1 MEFKEL
7 KILLKKLF
15 NQYVKKHI
23 KRILIALILSIIVA
37 ASTSGIA
44 WLLDPAVKKIFI
56 EQNKIFAWSI
66 PLLIVIAFS
75 SKGLSL
81 YFARVNIIRVGEEV
95 AGELQKKVATNIL
108 LSDIQTLD
116 NRHSGKY
123 ISNVMYDT
131 HHVQN
136 LVSTGVLNLMKDT
149 FSVLALVSLMFYQ
162 NWKLALFAIL
172 MIPFAGGLAKSLGK
186 RIGKATSKAG
196 ESSGVLASF
205 LTEIFK
211 GSKMIRIYQK
221 ESQEDIKA
229 KSVIDDLVEK
239 NIKIGTVMIRATPI
253 METLTGFMIAG
264 FIIFSGKLIASGELG
279 VNNFFSFLA
288 AMMLAY
294 QPIRS
299 LATIN
304 MVAYQGATAFKRIS
318 RIIDKKILIT
328 ENEKSPKL
336 IIKNSDIKFDK
347 VDFKY
352 NSTNEKAVKDVS
364 FDIKGNTMAA
374 FVGHSGAGKST
385 IINLLPRFYDPQN
398 GSIEIDNQNIRDVS
412 LKSLRKNISMVSQD
426 VILFDDTIKNNIAY
440 AKDGASQEEIE
451 KACGFAAAD
460 EFIQKLPKGYETI
473 IGENGVRLSG
483 GQKQRISIARA
494 ILKEAPIILLDEAT
508 SSLDA
513 ESEEI
518 VQNAILNLTK
528 NKTTL
533 VIAHRLSTIHNANK
547 IFVLKNG
554 QIKDSGKHDYL
565 IKNCE
570 EYKSLYEKQ
579 LKKIQ

>member
-1 MEFKEL
+1 MKFQELKNILQRLFKE
-7 KILLKKLF
+7 
-15 NQYVKKHI
+15 YVKKHL
-23 KRILIALILSIIVA
+23 KKILIALVLSIVVA
-37 ASTSGIA
+37 GSTSGIA

-56 EQNKIFAWSI
+56 EQNKVFAWSI
-66 PLLIVIAFS
+66 PLLIVVAFT

-81 YFARVNIIRVGEEV
+81 YFARINIIRVGEEV
-95 AGELQKKVATNIL
+95 AGALQKNVARNIL
-108 LSDIQTLD
+108 TSDIQTLD

-136 LVSTGVLNLMKDT
+136 LVSNGVLNLMKDS
-149 FSVLALVSLMFYQ
+149 FSVIALVSLMFYQ

-172 MIPFAGGLAKSLGK
+172 MMPLAAGLARSLGK

-196 ESSGVLASF
+196 VSSGNLASF
-205 LTEIFK
+205 LSEIFK

-221 ESQEDIKA
+221 EKQENEKA
-229 KSVIDDLVEK
+229 NKVIDDLVEK
-239 NIKIGTVMIRATPI
+239 NIKIGSVMIRATPI
-253 METLTGFMIAG
+253 MESLTGFMIAG
-264 FIIFSGKLIASGELG
+264 FIIFSGKLIANGELG

-304 MVAYQGATAFKRIS
+304 MVAHQGAAAFKRIS
-318 RIIDKKILIT
+318 EIIDKNIEVKEIT
-328 ENEKSPKL
+328 GSPEL
-336 IIKNSDIKFDK
+336 DLKNTNMEFNNVSFSY
-347 VDFKY
+347 V
-352 NSTNEKAVKDVS
+352 STQQKAVKELNLS
-364 FDIKGNTMAA
+364 IKGNSMAA

-385 IINLLPRFYDPQN
+385 IINLIPRFYDPQE
-398 GSIEIDNQNIRDVS
+398 GHIKIDGQDIKNVS
-412 LKSLRKNISMVSQD
+412 LKSLRKKISMVSQD

-440 AKDGASQEEIE
+440 AKNESSDDEIVA
-451 KACGFAAAD
+451 ACKFAAAD
-460 EFIQKLPKGYETI
+460 EFIEKLPDGLNTM
-473 IGENGVRLSG
+473 IGENGIRLSG

-494 ILKEAPIILLDEAT
+494 ILKQSPIILLDEAT

-518 VQNAILNLTK
+518 VQNAINNLTK

-533 VIAHRLSTIHNANK
+533 VIAHRLSTIHNADK
-547 IFVLKNG
+547 IFVMKSGKIIN
-554 QIKDSGKHDYL
+554 SGKHDFL
-565 IKNCE
+565 IDNCN
-570 EYKSLYEKQ
+570 EYKSLYKKQ
-579 LKKIQ
+579 LR

>member
-1 MEFKEL
+1 M
-7 KILLKKLF
+7 
-15 NQYVKKHI
+15 
-23 KRILIALILSIIVA
+23 KRIFLALILSIIVA
-37 ASTSGIA
+37 GSTAGIA

-56 EQNKIFAWSI
+56 EKNVVFAWTI

-81 YFARVNIIRVGEEV
+81 YFARTNIIRIGEEV
-95 AGELQKKVATNIL
+95 AGELQKKIATNIL

-123 ISNVMYDT
+123 ISNVMFDT
-131 HHVQN
+131 HHVRN

-149 FSVLALVSLMFYQ
+149 FSVIALVSLMFYQ
-162 NWKLALFAIL
+162 NWKLALFAIIMMPL
-172 MIPFAGGLAKSLGK
+172 AGALAKSLGK
-186 RIGKATSKAG
+186 RIGKATAKAG
-196 ESSGVLASF
+196 ESSGNLATF

-221 ESQEDIKA
+221 EEQENKKA
-229 KSVIDDLVEK
+229 EEVIDDLVEK
-239 NIKIGTVMIRATPI
+239 NIKIGIVMIRATPI
-253 METLTGFMIAG
+253 MEALTGFMIAG
-264 FIIFSGKLIASGELG
+264 FIIFSGTLISSGELG

-304 MVAYQGATAFKRIS
+304 MTAFQGAAAFKRVS
-318 RIIDKKILIT
+318 KIIDKDINIKQ
-328 ENEKSPKL
+328 NNSYPKL
-336 IIKNSDIKFDK
+336 KLKNSDISFNN
-347 VDFKY
+347 VGFKY
-352 NSTNEKAVKDVS
+352 DTTNEKAVKNIS
-364 FDIKGNTMAA
+364 FKIKGNTMAA

-385 IINLLPRFYDPQN
+385 IINLLPRFYDPQE
-398 GSIEIDNQNIRDVS
+398 GSIQIDNQDIKKIS
-412 LKSLRKNISMVSQD
+412 LTSLRKNLSMVSQD
-426 VILFDDTIKNNIAY
+426 VILFDDTIKNNISY
-440 AKDGASQEEIE
+440 AKESATQEEIE
-451 KACGFAAAD
+451 KACKFAAAD
-460 EFIQKLPKGYETI
+460 DFIKKLPQGYDTL
-473 IGENGVRLSG
+473 IGENGIRLSG

-494 ILKEAPIILLDEAT
+494 ILKESPIILLDEAT

-513 ESEEI
+513 DSEEI

-533 VIAHRLSTIHNANK
+533 VIAHRLSTIHNADI

-554 QIKDSGKHDYL
+554 QIQNSGDHNFL
-565 IKNCE
+565 INNCN
-570 EYKSLYEKQ
+570 EYKSLYKKQ
-579 LKKIQ
+579 LK

>member
-1 MEFKEL
+1 MNFEEL
-7 KILLKKLF
+7 KIILKRLYKE
-15 NQYVKKHI
+15 YVKKHL
-23 KRILIALILSIIVA
+23 KKILLALVLSIIVA
-37 ASTSGIA
+37 TSTSAIA

-56 EQNKIFAWSI
+56 EQNKVFAWSI
-66 PLLIVIAFS
+66 PILIIVAFS

-81 YFARVNIIRVGEEV
+81 YFARINIIRVGEEV
-95 AGELQKKVATNIL
+95 AGALQKQVANNIL
-108 LSDIQTLD
+108 TSDIQTLD

-123 ISNVMYDT
+123 ISNIMFDT
-131 HHVQN
+131 HHVQS
-136 LVSTGVLNLMKDT
+136 LVSTGVLNLMKDS
-149 FSVLALVSLMFYQ
+149 FSVIALVSLMFYQ

-172 MIPFAGGLAKSLGK
+172 MMPLAGGLAKSLGK

-196 ESSGVLASF
+196 VSSGNLATF

-221 ESQEDIKA
+221 ESEENEKA
-229 KSVIDDLVEK
+229 NKVIDDLVEK
-239 NIKIGTVMIRATPI
+239 NIKIGSVMIRATPI
-253 METLTGFMIAG
+253 MEALTGVMIAG
-264 FIIFSGKLIASGELG
+264 FIVFSGKLISSGELG

-304 MVAYQGATAFKRIS
+304 MVAYQGAAAFKRIS
-318 RIIDKKILIT
+318 NIIDKEISIK
-328 ENEKSPKL
+328 EFNGAPKL
-336 IIKNSDIKFDK
+336 NLTNSNIKFTK

-352 NSTNEKAVKDVS
+352 DTTEEQAIKDIS
-364 FDIKGNTMAA
+364 FNIKGNTMAA

-385 IINLLPRFYDPQN
+385 IINLLPRFYDPQK
-398 GSIEIDNQNIRDVS
+398 GSIEIDDQNIKKVS
-412 LKSLRKNISMVSQD
+412 LSSLRRNLSLVSQD

-440 AKDGASQEEIE
+440 AKPTATDREII
-451 KACGFAAAD
+451 KACEFAASD
-460 EFIQKLPKGYETI
+460 EFIKKLPNGYDTM

-494 ILKEAPIILLDEAT
+494 ILKESPIILLDEAT

-518 VQNAILNLTK
+518 VQNAINNLTK

-533 VIAHRLSTIHNANK
+533 VIAHRLSTIHNADT
-547 IFVLKNG
+547 IFVMKNG
-554 QIKDSGKHDYL
+554 KVINSGRHDFL
-565 IKNCE
+565 IENCE
-570 EYKSLYEKQ
+570 EYKSLYQKQ
-579 LKKIQ
+579 LK